1 MNSLIPLIHV
11 IDERRRTPL
20 CPALCLR
27 GAAADLAGLTTLLV
41 TPNTDLVS
49 QQATAYYLVLLGPD
63 AKPAVPVVRRILQQG
78 ARDPRV
84 AELLQSFLRKAAE

>member
-11 IDERRRTPL
+11 IGGRRRTTLGPT
-20 CPALCLR
+20 LCLR
-27 GAAADLAGLTTLLV
+27 GAAADLAGLTTLLA

-49 QQATAYYLVLLGPD
+49 QQATAYYLVLLGLD